1 MLLSSDEDF
10 FMINVNVIV
19 NRMDDVQQYQITVWL
34 LI

>member
-19 NRMDDVQQYQITVWL
+19 NQMDDVQQYQITVWH
-34 LI
+34 II